1 MRLGAQLCLVHLL
14 SKLFHHSL
22 CSGNSPHPDS
32 LYPHS
37 FYQLP
42 STISSLQ
49 RLGSGHHFSIFL
61 NINLLRTHLCLWH
74 YSLPCSH
81 FNSTLP
87 ETGLLPTSLVLTFG
101 WITGLLGQ
109 GLSPALWLLSAWVPE
124 KGWWRL
130 EDGGEKLGWLSC
142 APEVCGKTQA
152 TN

>member
-1 MRLGAQLCLVHLL
+1 MPCPPFVHVVPSLSLHWELL
-14 SKLFHHSL
+14 TSWLFIAPFHLPASKHHLF
-22 CSGNSPHPDS
+22 
-32 LYPHS
+32 
-37 FYQLP
+37 
-42 STISSLQ
+42 SSLQ

-61 NINLLRTHLCLWH
+61 NINLLCTHLCLQH

-87 ETGLLPTSLVLTFG
+87 ETGLLPSSLVPTFG

-142 APEVCGKTQA
+142 APEVCGKTHT